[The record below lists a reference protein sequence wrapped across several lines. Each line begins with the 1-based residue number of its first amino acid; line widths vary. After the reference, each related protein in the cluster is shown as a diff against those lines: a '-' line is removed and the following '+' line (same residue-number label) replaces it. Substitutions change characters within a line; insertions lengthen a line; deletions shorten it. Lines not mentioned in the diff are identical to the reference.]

1 MIEIDMK
8 EILTI
13 GLADTCNHGDISQQR
28 NYAEAVRRG
37 GHVAVVLPYTDRP
50 EICRQMLDTIDVLL
64 LTGGG
69 DLAAWRFGSEPSDF
83 DSEENRDRDSFELML
98 IDEACKMRK
107 PIFGIC
113 RGMQVINVALEGT
126 LWQDLSFKRK
136 TENTKTLTYV
146 EHQCPERKWEGVH
159 CVRISPFSRLIEI
172 IQSDTIMVNS
182 THHQAIKKLGKG
194 LDAVA
199 LSDDLVIEAFE
210 SDELPIAAVQWH
222 NERLVGEPFDR
233 LFAEIIK
240 WTRG

>member
-1 MIEIDMK
+1 MK

-13 GLADTCNHGDISQQR
+13 GLADTCNLGEISQQR
-28 NYAEAVRRG
+28 NYVEAVRRG
-37 GHVAVVLPYTDRP
+37 GHIAVVLPFSNQS
-50 EICRQMLDTIDVLL
+50 EVCRQMLQTVDVLL

-69 DLAAWRFGSEPSDF
+69 DLASWRFGSEPSCY

-98 IDEACKMRK
+98 IDEAVKIRK
-107 PIFGIC
+107 PIAGIC
-113 RGMQVINVALEGT
+113 RGMQVINVALGGT
-126 LWQDLSFKRK
+126 LWQDLSFKR
-136 TENTKTLTYV
+136 ENDKDKAMTSV
-146 EHQCPERKWEGVH
+146 EHQCPEKKWEGVH
-159 CVRISPFSRLIEI
+159 CVRISPFSRLIDI
-172 IQSDTIMVNS
+172 IQKDTVMVNS

-222 NERLVGEPFDR
+222 PERLDGEPFDR

>member
-1 MIEIDMK
+1 MK
-8 EILTI
+8 ESLTI
-13 GLADTCNHGDISQQR
+13 GLADSCNLGDISQQR

-69 DLAAWRFGSEPSDF
+69 DLAAWRFGCEPSDF

-98 IDEACKMRK
+98 IEEACKMRK
-107 PIFGIC
+107 PIAGIC
-113 RGMQVINVALEGT
+113 RGMQVINVALGGT
-126 LWQDLSFKRK
+126 LWQDLSFKRE
-136 TENTKTLTYV
+136 TENEEASDYI
-146 EHQCPERKWEGVH
+146 EHQCPDRKWEGVH
-159 CVRISPFSRLIEI
+159 YVRISPFSRLIDI
-172 IQSDTIMVNS
+172 IQSDAVMVNS
-182 THHQAIKKLGKG
+182 THHQAIRKLGKG

-222 NERLVGEPFDR
+222 PERLVGEPFDR
-233 LFAEIIK
+233 LFAEIRK
-240 WTRG
+240 WTRGD